1 MARRWVIPLMLL
13 LLAAAPAAC
22 GSDSPTAV
30 DEDPGVVDA
39 GGGGTTIPGCPLTAE
54 QASGIVG
61 RELADRG
68 GCSFSDGIALLSIT
82 TASESAAL
90 ATYDYARDMA
100 TQTYDTVSDLKRDG
114 TGFFAVMDIEAQL
127 VLIRGDGAYT
137 VTMSSFSMD
146 ATAYEQT
153 MYALVDAILA

>member
-1 MARRWVIPLMLL
+1 MKRRWVIPLLL
-13 LLAAAPAAC
+13 LLMAAPAAC
-22 GSDSPTAV
+22 GSDSPI
-30 DEDPGVVDA
+30 DGDPSVVDGGG
-39 GGGGTTIPGCPLTAE
+39 GGGGTTIPDCPLTAE

-90 ATYDYARDMA
+90 ATYDYARDTA
-100 TQTYDTVSDLKRDG
+100 TQTYHTVSELKRDG
-114 TGFFAVMDIEAQL
+114 KGFFAVKDIEAQL
-127 VLIRGDGAYT
+127 VLIRSDGAYT

-146 ATAYEQT
+146 AATYEQT
-153 MYALVDAILA
+153 MYALVDAILG